1 LTPERWQEIKKVL
14 AGALERTPPE
24 RHSYLDQA
32 CPDASLRREVESL
45 IAAHEQGHSDFI
57 ERPVAGSNEMLK
69 SGTKLGPYE
78 IVARVGA
85 GGMGVVYKA
94 EDTRLGRIVAIKVL
108 PVHLADRSESRERFE
123 REARTVASLN
133 HPHICILYDVGHQDG
148 TDYLV
153 MEYLEGETLAQ
164 RLIKGPL
171 PLNQVLQYA
180 TEIADALDKAHR
192 KGVTHRDLKPGNVML
207 TQSGAK
213 LLDFGLAKLKRGA
226 SGLGTPL
233 SQLPTAKASITA
245 EGAIVGT
252 LQYMAPEQLEGKE
265 TDARTDIFALGAV
278 VYEMAT
284 GEKAFESKSQASL
297 IAKILETHPP
307 PISSI
312 QPMTPPALD
321 RLVKTC
327 LVKDPDERWQSASDL
342 ARELRW
348 IADSGSQA
356 GIAAPIPAR
365 RWWIAWIAAAL
376 VLAALGG
383 GWIVSRFRQPAA
395 DANVLRVSINPPEG
409 GAFFFGTALGGI
421 ALSPDG
427 KTAAFVA
434 TVSGE
439 TALWVR
445 PLNETGAHML
455 PGTDGAYYPF
465 WSPDSKSVAFFA
477 ENNKLQSIE
486 VEGGTPSTICDVSG
500 GSGGSGG
507 RGGAWT
513 SDGQI
518 IFGVFGAGLFRAP
531 ASGGA
536 PSPLTTLDSSHG
548 ELDHRWPQLL
558 PGGRLLFWV
567 RSDKTENTGVYA
579 ASLAKPSERVRL
591 LTTDTGA
598 LYVPGN
604 DGKNYLVWQR
614 EGKLVAQEF
623 DPDTLK
629 LLGEFRT
636 ISDQVAASAPIGHM
650 IAAASVNGLLLFSS
664 ANTVSQFTWFDRAG
678 KRLGTLGEPGG
689 YENFR
694 LSPDGRGVVAARDKP
709 GGTDLWLLETE
720 RGLANRFTF
729 RPGNNN
735 YPIWSPNSGTVVFR
749 SLFSM
754 VRKEATGTGDV
765 DRLTESTNNQYPSDW
780 SRDGRWILY
789 FENAPSTTG
798 WDLWA
803 LPVTPNGKPEAK
815 PRPYLHTQFNER
827 HGRFAPE
834 PNPGWVAYQS
844 DESGRDEVYIDGFPE
859 PRHKVRVSTGGGEY
873 PEWSPAGRELFY
885 VSPDLKLMAVS
896 LKIGGDSVA
905 TSAPR
910 ELFALPV
917 FENGYELYAVG
928 HDGQRFLVL
937 ALPERQDP
945 QPLTLI
951 SNWPALLTGSNK

>member
-1 LTPERWQEIKKVL
+1 MPLSPEVR
-14 AGALERTPPE
+14 
-24 RHSYLDQA
+24 
-32 CPDASLRREVESL
+32 
-45 IAAHEQGHSDFI
+45 
-57 ERPVAGSNEMLK
+57 
-69 SGTKLGPYE
+69 LGPYE
-78 IVARVGA
+78 ILDAIGA
-85 GGMGVVYKA
+85 GGMGEVYRA
-94 EDTRLGRIVAIKVL
+94 RDTRLDRTVAIKIL
-108 PVHLADRSESRERFE
+108 PAHLSSDPVRKQRFE
-123 REARTVASLN
+123 REAKTISSLN
-133 HPHICILYDVGHQDG
+133 HPHICMLHDVGQQDG
-148 TDYLV
+148 IDYLV
-153 MEYLEGETLAQ
+153 MEYVEGETLAK
-164 RLIKGPL
+164 RLEKGAL
-171 PLNQVLQYA
+171 PLEQVLKYGMQ
-180 TEIADALDKAHR
+180 IADALDRAHR
-192 KGVTHRDLKPGNVML
+192 SGVVHRDLKPGNIML
-207 TQSGAK
+207 TPTGAK
-213 LLDFGLAKLKRGA
+213 LLDFGLAKPA
-226 SGLGTPL
+226 APL
-233 SQLPTAKASITA
+233 SSGVTLTAATRNSPLT
-245 EGAIVGT
+245 EQGTIVGT
-252 LQYMAPEQLEGKE
+252 FQYMSPEQIEGKE
-265 TDARTDIFALGAV
+265 LDGRSDIFSFGAV
-278 VYEMAT
+278 LYEMLT
-284 GEKAFESKSQASL
+284 GKRAFEGKSQLSVAT
-297 IAKILETHPP
+297 AILEKEPE
-307 PISSI
+307 PISALR
-312 QPMTPPALD
+312 PLAPPTLD
-321 RLVKTC
+321 HAIRRSLAKEVDK
-327 LVKDPDERWQSASDL
+327 RWQSAADL
-342 ARELRW
+342 AGELQW

-356 GIAAPIPAR
+356 GIAASIPAH
-365 RWWIAWIAAAL
+365 RWWIAGIAAAL

-395 DANVLRVSINPPEG
+395 DASVLCLAINPPAG
-409 GAFFFGTALGGI
+409 GAFFGTQLGGI

-445 PLNETGAHML
+445 PLNGTGAHML

-477 ENNKLQSIE
+477 QNNKLQSIE
-486 VEGGTPSTICDVSG
+486 LAGGTPSTISDLSG
-500 GSGGSGG
+500 GSAG

-518 IFGVFGAGLFRAP
+518 ILGVFGGGLFRAP

-536 PSPLTTLDSSHG
+536 PSPLTTVDASRG
-548 ELDHRWPQLL
+548 ELDHRWPQIL

-614 EGKLVAQEF
+614 EGKLVGQEF

-636 ISDQVAASAPIGHM
+636 ISNQVAASAPSGHM
-650 IAAASVNGLLLFSS
+650 IAAASANGLLLFSS

-678 KRLGTLGEPGG
+678 KRLGTVGEPGG

-720 RGLANRFTF
+720 RGLANRFTS

-735 YPIWSPNSGTVVFR
+735 YPIWSPSSGTIVFR

-780 SRDGRWILY
+780 SCDGRWVLY
-789 FENAPSTTG
+789 YENAPSTG
-798 WDLWA
+798 WDLWV
-803 LPVTPNGKPEAK
+803 LPMTPDGKPK
-815 PRPYLHTQFNER
+815 PYLRTQFNESN
-827 HGRFAPE
+827 GRFAPE
-834 PNPGWVAYQS
+834 SNPRWVAYQS
-844 DESGRDEVYIDGFPE
+844 DESGRYEVYIDGFPE
-859 PRHKVRVSTGGGEY
+859 PRHKVRISTGGGQY

-885 VSPDLKLMAVS
+885 VSPDLKLMAVG
-896 LKIGGDSVA
+896 LKIGGDSVE

-917 FENGYELYAVG
+917 FANGYNPYDVAR
-928 HDGQRFLVL
+928 DGQRFLVL
-937 ALPERQDP
+937 ALPEGQAP

-951 SNWPALLTGSNK
+951 SNLPALLTGLKK